1 MSGIR
6 VFGAMRERPWRGAAR
21 SFHHTCLRALAHGH
35 KYEIAFLIE
44 SLKYDIKADIKDIK
58 TEIKADIKCLRVKC
72 EW

>member
-1 MSGIR
+1 M
-6 VFGAMRERPWRGAAR
+6 VGAMRERPWRGAAR